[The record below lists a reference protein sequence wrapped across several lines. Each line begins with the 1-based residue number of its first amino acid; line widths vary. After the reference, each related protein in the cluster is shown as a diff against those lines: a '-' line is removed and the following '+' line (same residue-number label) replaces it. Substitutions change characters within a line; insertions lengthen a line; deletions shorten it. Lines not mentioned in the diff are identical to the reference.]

1 MIIFVH
7 ASWRAINPM
16 WFWLKTKYNRNSNLF
31 FLDEVVYYTDF
42 VVGFVLEMGRILNLY
57 LYILDEKKNSDFW

>member
-1 MIIFVH
+1 MESNQSHVV
-7 ASWRAINPM
+7 
-16 WFWLKTKYNRNSNLF
+16 LVKKKYNRNSNLF

-57 LYILDEKKNSDFW
+57 LYILDEKKNSNFW